1 MLPPAAAPGVTGL
14 IDLYRPVSP
23 PAPSVPG
30 WVAVPLSVAESLSV
44 SVPSTHGVLPQLA
57 DVVSVGVTG
66 ATVKHS
72 LVPSSSPALTPAVF
86 DAAFGSKC
94 ACQQ

>member
-14 IDLYRPVSP
+14 MDLYRPVSP
-23 PAPSVPG
+23 PGPSVPG
-30 WVAVPLSVAESLSV
+30 WVAVPLRVAVSLRV

-66 ATVKHS
+66 STAKHS
-72 LVPSSSPALTPAVF
+72 LVPSSSAAFTPASF
-86 DAAFGSKC
+86 DAGFGSKC